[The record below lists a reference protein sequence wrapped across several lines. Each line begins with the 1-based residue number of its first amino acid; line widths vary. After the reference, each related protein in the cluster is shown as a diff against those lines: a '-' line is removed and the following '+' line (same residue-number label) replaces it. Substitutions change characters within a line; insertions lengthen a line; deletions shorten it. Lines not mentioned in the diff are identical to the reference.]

1 MDCDQLIIVSFVQ
14 LIAFADILKVL
25 IWKPNYLRKCLFF
38 SLISCLFSSCK
49 EIIEWSYKGKWNI
62 STVSWPE
69 IHTFVNYNYKC
80 FSPLL
85 HLNNICL
92 TLENLVEN
100 TIITPFTI
108 WLPLC
113 LILHPSLKIAKLTSI
128 FFLTLF
134 VRFDVMQWSW
144 LMSWAERSVHVFK
157 ANLHGES

>member
-1 MDCDQLIIVSFVQ
+1 MSSLC
-14 LIAFADILKVL
+14 IAFAETFEKFWFESQIVFYFNSPVFLAAAL
-25 IWKPNYLRKCLFF
+25 
-38 SLISCLFSSCK
+38 
-49 EIIEWSYKGKWNI
+49 SYKGKWNI

-80 FSPLL
+80 FSTLL

-157 ANLHGES
+157 ANLHSES